1 MTRHLLS
8 FEKAL
13 VRQQHI
19 GAFFSGEFTKHID
32 QKAAVCRYCGEI
44 DSRLHR
50 LRWWQRTAAWRT
62 VFPSLFRL
70 WDNLPEFTTAFG
82 LFPEP
87 EGWREWQAALD
98 SLSLPEITRSDY
110 RDCAVFYTDGACL
123 FPRHPVIRIASGA
136 VLRADENGTFQVC
149 WHGVLPGSC
158 QSIFRA
164 ELLAVS
170 CAVGMAKKPT
180 VFTDSQSVCRTAKSY
195 LETTSG
201 QNSSRFGT
209 G

>member
-19 GAFFSGEFTKHID
+19 GAFFSGEFTKHIH

-98 SLSLPEITRSDY
+98 SLLLPEITTSDS

-149 WHGVLPGSC
+149 WHGVLPWLV
-158 QSIFRA
+158 SIHFPCRA
-164 ELLAVS
+164 LGGFVCGRYGQETYGFHGFSIGLSYGQIVS
-170 CAVGMAKKPT
+170 
-180 VFTDSQSVCRTAKSY
+180 
-195 LETTSG
+195 
-201 QNSSRFGT
+201 
-209 G
+209 